1 MAMWDSFWHKP
12 TRIFAPPINSSTMK
26 DLLKRYEGR
35 NPEIV
40 FEWHDA
46 ETEAQGWVV
55 INSLRGGAAGGGTR
69 MHPNLDK
76 REVESLAKTMEIKF
90 TVSGP
95 QIGGAKSG
103 IRFDPND
110 PRKEGVL
117 RRWYAAVTPLLKH
130 YYGTGGDMNVDE
142 IHEVIP
148 MTEACGVWHPQ
159 EGVFTG
165 HFQPNEA
172 EKVRRIGNLRQ
183 GVSQIVEDL
192 ELSPDVTR
200 KYRVADLITGYGVS
214 ESVRH
219 YYDLYGGSVEG
230 KRIIVQGW
238 GNVGAAAAY
247 YLAEAG
253 ASIVGI
259 IDRAGGLIEPDGMEP
274 ADVLDLFLTKKGN
287 ALNRD
292 GMLSFEEVNE
302 RVWDVSADVFL
313 PCAASRLVSQ
323 NQLDR
328 MIAAGVEV
336 ISSGANVP
344 FADPEIFYGSI
355 AEHADQHLAV
365 VPDFIANCGMAR
377 VFAYLMSQADVD
389 MSDQAIF
396 EDTSATI
403 RRALEATHARNSGR
417 TRLTATAFEIALEQL
432 V

>member
-1 MAMWDSFWHKP
+1 
-12 TRIFAPPINSSTMK
+12 MK

-117 RRWYAAVTPLLKH
+117 RRWYAAVTPLLKS

-219 YYDLYGGSVEG
+219 FYDLYGGSVEG
-230 KRIIVQGW
+230 KRVIIQGW

-259 IDRAGGLIEPDGMEP
+259 IDRAGGLIEPEGMEP

-287 ALNRD
+287 TLNRD

-302 RVWDVSADVFL
+302 RIWDVSADVFL

-328 MIAAGVEV
+328 MVAAGVEV

-389 MSDQAIF
+389 MSDRAIF
-396 EDTSATI
+396 EDTSVTI